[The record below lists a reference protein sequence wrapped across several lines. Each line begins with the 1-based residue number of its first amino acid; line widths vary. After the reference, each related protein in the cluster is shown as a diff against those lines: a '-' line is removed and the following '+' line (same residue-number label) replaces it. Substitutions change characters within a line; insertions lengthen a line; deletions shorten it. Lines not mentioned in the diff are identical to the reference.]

1 MSEIADE
8 LERMAKEF
16 EDRCVELEGELGQ
29 LTNVDDFEAATLLTG
44 RIEGLRSAAARL
56 RERAAELRVRCSA
69 PTYKPQPKPAEVKAG
84 QWWAFR
90 GNEPERITSI
100 EEHEHGARAFFS
112 DLDYEYTP
120 VSRLLDSYLFEY
132 LGDGP
137 EPAR

>member
-8 LERMAKEF
+8 LERFAARFYEEAKVIAHESPA
-16 EDRCVELEGELGQ
+16 GSQ
-29 LTNVDDFEAATLLTG
+29 AAG
-44 RIEGLRSAAARL
+44 HGDGLRAAAAAL
-56 RERAAELRVRCSA
+56 LARAGEIRQQRSG

-84 QWWAFR
+84 QWWMFR

-120 VSRLLDSYLFEY
+120 VSRLLDNYLFEY
-132 LGDGP
+132 LGDGR